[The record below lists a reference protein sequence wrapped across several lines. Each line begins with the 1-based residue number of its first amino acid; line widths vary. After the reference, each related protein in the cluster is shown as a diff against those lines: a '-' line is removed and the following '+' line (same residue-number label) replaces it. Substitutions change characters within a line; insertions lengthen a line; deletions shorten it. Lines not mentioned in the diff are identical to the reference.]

1 MRWIWFSI
9 FAALGATAVLFGLL
23 VPAHLRAVDST
34 VLHRAGMN
42 TPDLVAQG
50 LALVAERNLGAAQ
63 LLQLTA
69 QQQGVW
75 GKDKLDVAVRDLT
88 QAQPA
93 LQRWGSQPYGR
104 VSAIWSPAAATGS
117 PEQVPPTS
125 ESLTDFLARSTNRRQ
140 TLDLLESSPNP
151 VIQELLKLRSR
162 TNTVVFSPSQ
172 SSAGQALDVAICV
185 CGLLLEAGHL
195 NPRMS
200 RDLFSMSAEVNR
212 GGDSL
217 NLEQALLGLL
227 SLGQRLNWGQLV
239 AFVANIEDA
248 ETLRR
253 LAELARRA
261 NDRLPV
267 LFAAVLMSEQPAA
280 VAEYLMK
287 FSETGFGDLGS
298 SVRFGTGGVRELLR
312 RNQQLYE
319 WKPRLFALGY
329 DPFGSFLEY
338 AASLDLRAHWLA
350 LLLKWVL
357 YLVGG
362 FFVSVAINFK
372 PKPTEE
378 SADLPNTTRFHLL
391 REFLFAL
398 GSLLVVLL
406 VSEPFLA
413 QGSQK
418 MELPFRVRLPTVG
431 GVIPVAVASAPASLM
446 NQVSLLTLLLF
457 FVIQALIYTACR
469 IKLAEIRRQQLP
481 PRIKLKLLENEDH
494 LFDAGIYLGFVGTII
509 SLILVSLGVIKPSL
523 MAAYSS
529 TSFGI
534 IFVSAFKIF
543 SLRPLRRK
551 LLLEAEAEADPSAL
565 DPSDPTT
572 SSVLSP

>member
-1 MRWIWFSI
+1 MRWIWFLT
-9 FAALGATAVLFGLL
+9 FAALGVTAVLFGLL
-23 VPAHLRAVDST
+23 VPAHLRAVDVT
-34 VLHRAGMN
+34 VLHRAGIN
-42 TPDLVAQG
+42 TPDLVAQA

-63 LLQLTA
+63 LLQLAA
-69 QQQGVW
+69 QKQNLW
-75 GKDKLDVAVRDLT
+75 GREKLDVAVGDLA
-88 QAQPA
+88 QAQPV

-104 VSAIWSPAAATGS
+104 VSAIWSSAATTSS
-117 PEQVPPTS
+117 PEQGPATS
-125 ESLTDFLARSTNRRQ
+125 EPLTDFLARSANRRQ
-140 TLDLLESSPNP
+140 VLDLIESSPNP
-151 VIQELLKLRSR
+151 VVQELFKLRSR

-195 NPRMS
+195 NPKTS
-200 RDLFSMSAEVNR
+200 REVFSMSADANR
-212 GGDSL
+212 GGDSM
-217 NLEQALLGLL
+217 NLEQTLLSFL

-239 AFVANIEDA
+239 VFVANIEDA

-287 FSETGFGDLGS
+287 FSETGLADLGS
-298 SVRFGTGGVRELLR
+298 SLRFGTGGVRELLR
-312 RNQQLYE
+312 RKQQLYE
-319 WKPRLFALGY
+319 FKPRLFALGY
-329 DPFGSFLEY
+329 DPFGSFIEY
-338 AASLDLRAHWLA
+338 AASLDLRTHWLA
-350 LLLKWVL
+350 LPLKWVL
-357 YLVGG
+357 YLVSG
-362 FFVSVAINFK
+362 FFVSMAINFK

-378 SADLPNTTRFHLL
+378 LAGLPNTPRFHLL

-398 GSLLVVLL
+398 GFLLVVLL
-406 VSEPFLA
+406 ASEPFLA

-431 GVIPVAVASAPASLM
+431 GVIPVAITSAPASLM

-509 SLILVSLGVIKPSL
+509 SLILVSLGIIKPSL

-551 LLLEAEAEADPSAL
+551 LLLEAEAEGDPSVL
-565 DPSDPTT
+565 DPSDATN